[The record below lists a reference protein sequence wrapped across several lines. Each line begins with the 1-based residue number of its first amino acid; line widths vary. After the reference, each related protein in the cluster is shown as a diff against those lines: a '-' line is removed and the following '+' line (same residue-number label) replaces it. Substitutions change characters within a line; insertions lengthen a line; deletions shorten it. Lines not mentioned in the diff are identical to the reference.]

1 MEETKPRP
9 QLFSN
14 RALVSLTVP
23 IILDALLAIIAGM
36 ADSAMVSSAGE
47 SAMLRSMG
55 KNRQA
60 VMPRLPLTCAMSL
73 VMPH

>member
-1 MEETKPRP
+1 MEEAKPRP

-14 RALVSLTVP
+14 RALVSLTVS

-47 SAMLRSMG
+47 AAMLRSMEKTG
-55 KNRQA
+55 R
-60 VMPRLPLTCAMSL
+60 PLCPGYL
-73 VMPH
+73 